1 MTSRVSDLQSDS
13 DLDSICNSCDIYKT
27 TKQQSFPLKGPFIKS
42 VTNGLDLIYC
52 HVMNCDTENL
62 CLKFNPGE
70 LPGQSVSISISVSVF
85 VFVFGSGLV
94 HIQCS
99 VINPLSSWH
108 PQPPPP
114 LKLRHLQVV
123 SYNFFIYISQIYIFI
138 QCNA

>member
-1 MTSRVSDLQSDS
+1 MIQKIL
-13 DLDSICNSCDIYKT
+13 Y
-27 TKQQSFPLKGPFIKS
+27 
-42 VTNGLDLIYC
+42 
-52 HVMNCDTENL
+52 
-62 CLKFNPGE
+62 LKFNPGE
-70 LPGQSVSISISVSVF
+70 LPGQSLYISVSVF

-123 SYNFFIYISQIYIFI
+123 SYNFVIYILQTNIFI
-138 QCNA
+138 KCIMHIMHQKHTINNYIIQGVCFYCFALKNESIKKSKSTWTVPLTVPTRKFWIGTVRVR